1 MAFRGNK
8 PGADSTAGVGAVEDG
23 QVLFAQ
29 VRGAFNGLRAADD
42 VRKITDLTRLEAQRL
57 QAVEAEIC
65 LGFGRVDAST
75 GEHRCRHAVGIE
87 GKGQLELRG
96 K

>member
-8 PGADSTAGVGAVEDG
+8 PGTDSATGVGAVEDG

-65 LGFGRVDAST
+65 LGFGRVDASP